1 MPVIPVSIRQL
12 SDNGARGELR
22 YAFSRKRTADPPR
35 SSPGSYATA
44 AATFWFFPAA
54 GSRQSSLRKPRHRLE
69 ASSIYLE
76 FRYIDNY
83 IETRDSIDPA
93 TAQTVALLTRKTWRI
108 AVPGSITTTIIVTG
122 VGEVA
127 GMAAGRSTMANSAC
141 SSSR

>member
-1 MPVIPVSIRQL
+1 
-12 SDNGARGELR
+12 
-22 YAFSRKRTADPPR
+22 
-35 SSPGSYATA
+35 
-44 AATFWFFPAA
+44 
-54 GSRQSSLRKPRHRLE
+54 LRKPRHRLE

-127 GMAAGRSTMANSAC
+127 GMAAGRSIMANSAC